1 MKAICL
7 YARYMPGSTAR
18 QLDSSTARQLDS
30 STARQN
36 STRRSRTCR
45 RPGTDRPME
54 SASSP
59 RQASTGSTGT
69 RQARPRQPLDSS
81 LDSASTEPRQ
91 LDSSTV
97 PVGSTLNVSGRR
109 ASLDHQHHR
118 VRMSYTL
125 HGRRWARPSCTLG
138 ANARSPSPRHRAGAQ
153 RPLSEVDKGGVE
165 SLRRPIT
172 PRAARLP

>member
-1 MKAICL
+1 
-7 YARYMPGSTAR
+7 MPGICQAQ

-30 STARQN
+30 STARQLDR
-36 STRRSRTCR
+36 TRHGGHG
-45 RPGTDRPME
+45 PVDAPAPIDRWSQPR
-54 SASSP
+54 ALDKP
-59 RQASTGSTGT
+59 RQA
-69 RQARPRQPLDSS
+69 RQELDRQGLDTRQPLDSS

-91 LDSSTV
+91 LDSSTA

-138 ANARSPSPRHRAGAQ
+138 ANARSPSPRHR
-153 RPLSEVDKGGVE
+153 
-165 SLRRPIT
+165 T
-172 PRAARLP
+172 